1 MSQDG
6 CKRSNVLQ
14 LEEEIQWFRGFRIT
28 PSSPVGG
35 REYQVKANRSRS
47 VTGQANASGR
57 IKKKAL
63 NASQLRGLAMN
74 LIEDYRVSVRKAS
87 AVVMLNRSVWYYKP
101 KDRDEQHILMRMNE
115 IASTRVRYGFWR
127 IFTLLRR
134 EGFKD
139 NHKRVYRLYIREGL
153 NLRSKRHRRCR
164 AEQHRENYAPVNQ
177 INQCWSMDFVSDQLY
192 NGQRFRALTI
202 IDNYSRRCLAIE
214 IGQSLKGC
222 DVVNTLESLYE
233 HYGIKPERIKVDNGP
248 EFVSKEL
255 DRWAYERKVAL
266 NFSRPGNPTDNPFI
280 ESFNGSFRDE
290 CLNTNWF
297 LSLHDARLKIDSWR
311 RDYNTY
317 RPHSSLQGLTPE
329 EVEYEMLNDKEN
341 SNLALSS

>member
-1 MSQDG
+1 
-6 CKRSNVLQ
+6 
-14 LEEEIQWFRGFRIT
+14 
-28 PSSPVGG
+28 
-35 REYQVKANRSRS
+35 
-47 VTGQANASGR
+47 
-57 IKKKAL
+57 
-63 NASQLRGLAMN
+63 MN

-101 KDRDEQHILMRMNE
+101 KDRDERQILMRMNE

-139 NHKRVYRLYIREGL
+139 NHKRVYRIYIREGL

-164 AEQHRENYAPVNQ
+164 AEQHRENHAPVNQ

-222 DVVNTLESLYE
+222 DVVNALESLYE

-255 DRWAYERKVAL
+255 DRWAYERKVTL
-266 NFSRPGNPTDNPFI
+266 NFSRPGKPTDNPFI

-311 RDYNTY
+311 RDYNTF

-329 EVEYEMLNDKEN
+329 EVEFEMLNNKEN